1 MHKILAFVALL
12 SIYGLGITQNNE
24 SGYGDIL
31 PVGFT
36 ADEKRSLEEGNFTL
50 PSARGIETP
59 PPYDNLRNMAEWEE
73 VQALNIS
80 WSSYPGI
87 LKQIVEHAILET
99 HVIILTDDADETM
112 DFLEDPNEG
121 TGAITDFSNIT
132 IIEADPGDEI
142 VDSIWARDFSGN
154 PVYGNEVDDLVMVD
168 WIYNRP
174 NRPNDDAS
182 PALIAEAL
190 GLELYCMT
198 DSPSDMVNTGGNWM
212 TDGFGTGFA
221 SELILAENEPGNEY
235 GVSAKTESEIED
247 LVLEW
252 LGVHTY
258 VKMEALPFD
267 QIHHIDMHMK
277 LIDEQTMLV
286 GAFPENVSDGPQII
300 ANMEFVLSNYTN
312 KWGEPYNLV
321 WIPMPSSTGGSFPD
335 GTWGGAS
342 YRTYTNSVFINNTVI
357 VPTYRE
363 EFDTTAMA
371 IYNEILPGYNVV
383 GIDCDNQPE
392 PIINASGAI
401 HCITH
406 TVGVEDPLLISHNAL
421 QDTESTDDYLVS
433 AYVKH
438 RSGISGAKLF
448 WRLIGESDYAEIT
461 MSDVGEDFWE
471 ANIPG
476 HSVGSTVQYYV
487 EGTSVSGKIQTR
499 PMPAPAGYWEFDVV
513 DNTVHISNGGQLEI
527 APIYPNPASSITVIP
542 VAHTTEGQGQIRI
555 IDMLGREVMKVYDG
569 TIPHGEKKYFFDAG
583 SLATGT
589 YVVKVETTTSTTS
602 QKFLVK

>member
-1 MHKILAFVALL
+1 MQKTILIITLLL
-12 SIYGLGITQNNE
+12 SSILGFAQNNE

-31 PVGFT
+31 PVGFSD
-36 ADEKRSLEEGNFTL
+36 DERRYLQEGNFAL
-50 PSARGIETP
+50 PSSRGIETP

-73 VQALNIS
+73 VQSLNIS

-87 LKQIVEHAILET
+87 LKQIVEFAILET
-99 HVIILTDDADETM
+99 QVIILTDDSDGTM

-121 TGAITDFSNIT
+121 SGAITDFSNIT
-132 IIEADPGDEI
+132 IIEAEPGDEI

-154 PVYGNEVDDLVMVD
+154 PVYGNEVDDLIMVD

-182 PALIAEAL
+182 PALIAEEL
-190 GLELYCMT
+190 GLELYCLT
-198 DSPSDMVNTGGNWM
+198 DSPTDLVNTGGNWM

-235 GVSAKTESEIED
+235 GVSAKTADEID
-247 LVLEW
+247 DIVMEW

-258 VKMEALPFD
+258 VKMETLPFD

-286 GAFPENVSDGPQII
+286 GEFPEGMSDGPQIV

-312 KWGEPYNLV
+312 KWGEPYKIE
-321 WIPMPSSTGGSFPD
+321 WIPMPPATNGSFPD

-342 YRTYTNSVFINNTVI
+342 YRTYTNSVFVNNTVI

-363 EFDTTAMA
+363 EYDTTALA
-371 IYNEILPGYNVV
+371 IYADLLPGFNVV

-406 TVGVEDPLLISHNAL
+406 TVGVEDPLLISHNVL
-421 QDTESTDDYLVS
+421 QDTESTEDHLVS

-438 RSGISGAKLF
+438 RSGISGANMF
-448 WRLIGESDYAEIT
+448 WRLAGETDYVVVT
-461 MSDVGEDFWE
+461 MSDAGDDYWE
-471 ANIPG
+471 AIIPG
-476 HSVGSTVQYYV
+476 HPVGSTIQYYV
-487 EGTSVSGKIQTR
+487 EGTAVSGKMQTR
-499 PMPAPAGYWEFDVV
+499 PMPAPEAYWEFDVV
-513 DNTVHISNGGQLEI
+513 DNTVNTSEGVQLEI

-542 VAHTTEGQGQIRI
+542 VTNNVEGQGQIRI
-555 IDMLGREVMKVYDG
+555 LDMLGRDVMAVHKG
-569 TIPHGEKKYFFDAG
+569 LIPRGEKKYFFDACT
-583 SLATGT
+583 LATGT
-589 YVVKVETTTSTTS
+589 YIVKVETTTTSSS

>member
-221 SELILAENEPGNEY
+221 SALILAENEPGNEY
-235 GVSAKTESEIED
+235 GVSVKTESEIED

-438 RSGISGAKLF
+438 RSGISGAHLF

>member
-1 MHKILAFVALL
+1 MHRILAVVALL

-235 GVSAKTESEIED
+235 GVSVKTESEIED

-258 VKMEALPFD
+258 VKMETLPFD

-286 GAFPENVSDGPQII
+286 GAFPENASDGPQIV

-321 WIPMPSSTGGSFPD
+321 WIPMPPSTGGSFPD

-371 IYNEILPGYNVV
+371 IYNEILPGYNIV

-448 WRLIGESDYAEIT
+448 WRLIGESDYAEVT
-461 MSDVGEDFWE
+461 MIDAGEDFWE
-471 ANIPG
+471 ADIPG
-476 HSVGSTVQYYV
+476 HPVGSTVQYYV

-589 YVVKVETTTSTTS
+589 YVVKVETTTSITS